1 MHVHSGETKH
11 FSTTKPVEIAEW
23 CKFSKGNKII
33 SIPSAKVQAREEFV
47 KVLACVPDGASVTLH
62 AGKRKLTLK
71 PSDLEHYYGER
82 GRRGN
87 KLPRGLQRVDEYEI
101 EFTKAE
107 PIEEALPESS
117 K

>member
-1 MHVHSGETKH
+1 MSILQIIPAGEA
-11 FSTTKPVEIAEW
+11 I
-23 CKFSKGNKII
+23 
-33 SIPSAKVQAREEFV
+33 
-47 KVLACVPDGASVTLH
+47 TLH

-107 PIEEALPESS
+107 PLEDEIASDSAE
-117 K
+117 